1 MTVFIFCT
9 CSLLKMSFYLRSSWH
24 ITLEFTPWCVYV
36 HPSFLCAALQSGQLY
51 ASISEDSF
59 CLPRFLEGKG
69 RAEESELP
77 CQRVNFPIQ
86 VCTSCLQFALCP
98 RCVLTNQSVSVVL
111 KRSAKCELKC
121 LHCSLL
127 SL

>member
-1 MTVFIFCT
+1 MAYNFGIYHGVFVCIHLSSVLLCT
-9 CSLLKMSFYLRSSWH
+9 
-24 ITLEFTPWCVYV
+24 
-36 HPSFLCAALQSGQLY
+36 Q
-51 ASISEDSF
+51 DSYMPPF
-59 CLPRFLEGKG
+59 PNVVFAYQRVLEGKG

-111 KRSAKCELKC
+111 KHSAKCELKC